1 MHSQS
6 IVKAQRICA
15 MITACRKHMTKS
27 YMNRQYIYHHE
38 EKKSSEFFSN
48 SELLENGGDLLSHG
62 CAVPSARLCLTSLF
76 GMGRGGT
83 TVL

>member
-1 MHSQS
+1 MDTLVSLAGRFPLPGLVRDLHPLDDTHAGQ
-6 IVKAQRICA
+6 
-15 MITACRKHMTKS
+15 T
-27 YMNRQYIYHHE
+27 
-38 EKKSSEFFSN
+38 KKSLKQSLAQGSR
-48 SELLENGGDLLSHG
+48 ENGGDLLSHG